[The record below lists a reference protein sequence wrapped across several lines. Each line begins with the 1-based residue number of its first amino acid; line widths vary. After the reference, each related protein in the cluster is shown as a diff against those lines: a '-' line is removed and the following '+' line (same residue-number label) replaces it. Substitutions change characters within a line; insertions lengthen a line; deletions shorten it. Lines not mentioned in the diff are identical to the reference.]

1 MRHAPAPSRRRA
13 LGLIAAAGLAPTA
26 LASRA
31 RAADVADWG
40 AVVDA
45 ARAMERMRALVI
57 VHHGEVAVAEALNG
71 PSVDR
76 PVNVK
81 SVSKT
86 LVAAI
91 LGAAIDRGVVPGVQA
106 TLAEVAPGLRP
117 RGADPRVDALTMDDL
132 VTMRAGLE
140 RTSGANYGGW
150 VSSRNWV
157 ADALSRPFVAE
168 PGGPMLYSTGSFHV
182 LGAALARAS
191 GRSLLDMTRDWVGAP
206 LGVEIPAWTR
216 DPQGFYLGGNE
227 MALSPLAMARFGEM
241 YRLGGALD
249 GRRVLTGDWV
259 QASLQARARSPFS
272 GLDYGYG
279 WFLGR
284 SRGGLTALA
293 RGYGGQVIAVAPEA
307 ALTVA
312 ITSDPTQPA
321 RSAGYFG
328 ELLRFVDMAAGQASA

>member
-1 MRHAPAPSRRRA
+1 MRPAVFSRRRA
-13 LGLIAAAGLAPTA
+13 LGLMAAACAPLTA
-26 LASRA
+26 GPASA
-31 RAADVADWG
+31 VGGAAWG
-40 AVVDA
+40 PVVDA
-45 ARAMERMRALVI
+45 ARGIDRMRALVI
-57 VHHGEVAVAEALNG
+57 AHDGRIVVAEALRG
-71 PSVDR
+71 PSVER

-86 LVAAI
+86 VVAAI
-91 LGAAIDRGVVPGVQA
+91 LGAAIDRGVVPGVEA
-106 TLAEVAPGLRP
+106 TLAEVAPGLTP
-117 RGADPRVDALTMDDL
+117 RGADPRVAALTLDDL
-132 VTMRAGLE
+132 VTMRAGLQ
-140 RTSGANYGGW
+140 RTSGANYGSW

-157 ADALSRPFVAE
+157 ADALSRPFVAQ

-191 GRSLLDMTRDWVGAP
+191 GRSLLDMARDWIGRP
-206 LGVEIPAWTR
+206 LGIEIPAWTR

-227 MALSPLAMARFGEM
+227 MALSPIAMVRFGEM
-241 YRLGGALD
+241 YRLGGVWD
-249 GRRVLTGDWV
+249 GRQVLSEDWV
-259 QASLQARARSPFS
+259 AASMQTRARSPFS

-293 RGYGGQVIAVAPEA
+293 RGYGGQVIAVMPEIA
-307 ALTVA
+307 MTMA

-328 ELLRFVDMAAGQASA
+328 DLLRFVDMAAGQARA